1 MDPKRLRL
9 TAMITHPDE
18 IEALVVL
25 AGPVRQIVTKLS
37 YVGAAIINH
46 LYVLWLHG
54 VVRRFTPGEI
64 VILDVEE
71 SERRFVDRVHTVA
84 VVHTDYHGTAQHLAD
99 AVVQLAGRG
108 ARRIAFDARSCIN
121 VEGIA
126 CCLDALART
135 EADVETVL
143 LLCRQEDIQP
153 ALEAFGGFAAARARE
168 SLGGSEAASA
178 A

>member
-1 MDPKRLRL
+1 MDLKRLRL
-9 TAMITHPDE
+9 AAMITHPDE

-25 AGPVRQIVTKLS
+25 AGPIRQIVTKLS

-84 VVHTDYHGTAQHLAD
+84 VVHTDYHGTAQYFAD
-99 AVVQLAGRG
+99 AVVQLAARG
-108 ARRIAFDARSCIN
+108 VRRIAFDARSCIN

-135 EADVETVL
+135 EADVEAVL
-143 LLCRQEDIQP
+143 LLCQEGDIQP
-153 ALEAFGGFAAARARE
+153 VLEAFGGIAAARARE
-168 SLGGSEAASA
+168 SLGMAVSA